1 MSLNG
6 PGDGNR
12 GCDMVLT
19 SRLERLYGS
28 TDDEKGVGGM
38 SGRVSK
44 ISGLKSAQNEFPLI
58 FRFFLYS
65 SLF

>member
-1 MSLNG
+1 VLSNRECSDTECDVGKREMSLNG
-6 PGDGNR
+6 PGGGNW

-38 SGRVSK
+38 SGRV
-44 ISGLKSAQNEFPLI
+44 L
-58 FRFFLYS
+58 
-65 SLF
+65 